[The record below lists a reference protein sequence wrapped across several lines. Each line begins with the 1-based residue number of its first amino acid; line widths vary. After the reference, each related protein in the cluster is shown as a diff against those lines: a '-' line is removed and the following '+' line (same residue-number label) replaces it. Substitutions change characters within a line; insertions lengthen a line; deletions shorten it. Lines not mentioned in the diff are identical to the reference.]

1 MSTISECYSGIPGRT
16 RLKLV
21 GLFTAKTSLTKFQ
34 HPRKKMNQPIM
45 VRLKSLASA
54 PCPTRNI

>member
-45 VRLKSLASA
+45 VRLKKFS
-54 PCPTRNI
+54 